1 MSTESD
7 DPWEEH
13 AAWWQEEFTGGVDAE
28 YEEQILPL
36 AEEFLPAAG
45 LVLDV
50 GTGEGQVARCAAAA
64 GLSAVGIDPAWAQIS
79 EAGRRGGGPVYL
91 RGTGEALP
99 FADCSFDAAV
109 ACLVLEHLEDLDPV
123 VVEMARVLAAGGTL
137 LVFINHP
144 LFQTPRSGWI
154 DDRIVDPPEQ
164 YWRVGPYLTEQ
175 PSLEHV
181 SKGVQ
186 ITFVHRPLGR
196 YLNALAGVGLVLRHM
211 EEPPPPPGFLARAA
225 EYREAA
231 TIPRLMLL
239 VLEKEA

>member
-1 MSTESD
+1 MSAETE

-13 AAWWQEEFTGGVDAE
+13 AAWWQEEFTGGADAE

-36 AEEFLPAAG
+36 TEEFLPATG

-50 GTGEGQVARCAAAA
+50 GTGEGQLARRAAAI
-64 GLSAVGIDPAWAQIS
+64 GLVAVGLDPAWAQIS
-79 EAGRRGGGPVYL
+79 EAARRGGGPAYL
-91 RGTGEALP
+91 RGSGQALP
-99 FADCSFDAAV
+99 FSDASFDVVV
-109 ACLVLEHLEDLDPV
+109 ACLVLEHIYDLDAV
-123 VVEMARVLAAGGTL
+123 VGEMARVLACGGIL

-175 PSLEHV
+175 PSREHV
-181 SKGVQ
+181 SKGVE

-196 YLNALAGVGLVLRHM
+196 YLNALAGAGLVLRHM
-211 EEPPPPPGFLARAA
+211 GEPPPPPGFLARAA

-239 VLEKEA
+239 VLDKAA